1 MDDIIFEKDYRQK
14 EDSEEDIRRA
24 QSLTGQLPEA
34 FSIPTRAQWTRYQ
47 NTLCRKTKLIMSIC

>member
-24 QSLTGQLPEA
+24 QIFDRAITGG
-34 FSIPTRAQWTRYQ
+34 FF
-47 NTLCRKTKLIMSIC
+47 